1 MSFWRPRRKAGM
13 SLLCPT
19 FRACGPKVKPAT
31 RRSPTSK
38 RPSPGTSK
46 QPHRTKGSHQ
56 HYFHPDRS
64 ALITVPVHTGSLK
77 RGLLAGIL
85 KDAGVSREE
94 FLELL

>member
-1 MSFWRPRRKAGM
+1 MTQR
-13 SLLCPT
+13 L
-19 FRACGPKVKPAT
+19 PAVT
-31 RRSPTSK
+31 VRQLARVLQK
-38 RPSPGTSK
+38 KGW
-46 QPHRTKGSHQ
+46 QLHRTKGSHQ